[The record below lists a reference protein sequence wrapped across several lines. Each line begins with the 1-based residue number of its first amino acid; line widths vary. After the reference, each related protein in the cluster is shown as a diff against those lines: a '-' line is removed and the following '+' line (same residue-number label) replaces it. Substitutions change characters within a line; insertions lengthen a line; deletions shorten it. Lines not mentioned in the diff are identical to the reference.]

1 MAPISRKADYSLPS
15 SAGLLVSWGESF
27 CEGIKW
33 AWRCLSA
40 DPGSRAG
47 SMVSPNGNA
56 ISTALWML
64 LIALCWQQEVVLNLF
79 CSRGAGCCCDLAPTA
94 LLGGGFRH
102 KPHAG
107 AASCTRAEPCSQ
119 AAAGAGTAD
128 PQAKPAV
135 EARPQRGPTSVAAPG

>member
-1 MAPISRKADYSLPS
+1 
-15 SAGLLVSWGESF
+15 
-27 CEGIKW
+27 
-33 AWRCLSA
+33 
-40 DPGSRAG
+40 
-47 SMVSPNGNA
+47 MVSPSGNA

-79 CSRGAGCCCDLAPTA
+79 CSRGAGCCCDLAPIA

-107 AASCTRAEPCSQ
+107 AASSTRAESCSQ
-119 AAAGAGTAD
+119 AAPAAGAGTAD

-135 EARPQRGPTSVAAPG
+135 EAWPQCGPTSVAAPG